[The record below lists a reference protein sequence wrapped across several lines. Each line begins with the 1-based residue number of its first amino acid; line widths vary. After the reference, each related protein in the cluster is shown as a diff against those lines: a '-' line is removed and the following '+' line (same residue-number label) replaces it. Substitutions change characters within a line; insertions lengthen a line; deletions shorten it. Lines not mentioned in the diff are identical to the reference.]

1 MTTRIGDPLIITTK
15 STNVRSP
22 VSAPVWLRA
31 SFSAAGYLA
40 PSLTAAV
47 AERLGHQR
55 ILRAEPVTNVAVSF
69 IDAAKHQKAAA

>member
-1 MTTRIGDPLIITTK
+1 MTTRIGDPLMITIK
-15 STNVRSP
+15 STIVRSYM
-22 VSAPVWLRA
+22 STPVWLRA
-31 SFSAAGYLA
+31 SFSAAGYVA

-55 ILRAEPVTNVAVSF
+55 ILSTEPVTNVAVSF

>member
-1 MTTRIGDPLIITTK
+1 MTTRIGDPLTISIK

-22 VSAPVWLRA
+22 ISAPVWLRA

-47 AERLGHQR
+47 AERLFLGPAG
-55 ILRAEPVTNVAVSF
+55 AEPVTNVAVSF

>member
-1 MTTRIGDPLIITTK
+1 MTTRIGDPLTITTK
-15 STNVRSP
+15 STNVRSHM
-22 VSAPVWLRA
+22 STPVWLRA

-47 AERLGHQR
+47 AERLFLGPAG
-55 ILRAEPVTNVAVSF
+55 AEPVTNVAVSF

>member
-1 MTTRIGDPLIITTK
+1 MTTRIGDPLTISIK
-15 STNVRSP
+15 STNVRSH

-31 SFSAAGYLA
+31 SFSAEGYLA

-55 ILRAEPVTNVAVSF
+55 ILSTEPVTNVAVSF